1 MGLSRSRWWAVE
13 ASGAAECRCR
23 PPREVRGR
31 WEAKCAA
38 VRPGRRGGTSADAGH
53 LELSICRLAPMSS
66 LSAALMSSRLIPGAV
81 SEPASTT
88 VS

>member
-38 VRPGRRGGTSADAGH
+38 VRAARRGGTSADAGH
-53 LELSICRLAPMSS
+53 LELSICRLASMSS

-88 VS
+88 VR

>member
-38 VRPGRRGGTSADAGH
+38 VRQGRRGGTSADAGRI
-53 LELSICRLAPMSS
+53 ELSICRLASMSS

-81 SEPASTT
+81 SEPASAT

>member
-23 PPREVRGR
+23 PREVRGR

-53 LELSICRLAPMSS
+53 LELSICRLASMSS

>member
-1 MGLSRSRWWAVE
+1 MGLSRSRWREVE
-13 ASGAAECRCR
+13 SSEAAECRCR
-23 PPREVRGR
+23 PPREVQRR

-38 VRPGRRGGTSADAGH
+38 VRPGRRGGTSADADH
-53 LELSICRLAPMSS
+53 LELSICRLASMSS
-66 LSAALMSSRLIPGAV
+66 LSSALMCTQLIPGAV

>member
-1 MGLSRSRWWAVE
+1 MVLSRSRWWAVE

-23 PPREVRGR
+23 PREVRGR

-53 LELSICRLAPMSS
+53 LELSICRLASMSS

-88 VS
+88 VR

>member
-1 MGLSRSRWWAVE
+1 MGLSRSRWWEVE
-13 ASGAAECRCR
+13 ASEAAECRCR

-53 LELSICRLAPMSS
+53 LELSICRLASMSS

>member
-23 PPREVRGR
+23 PREVRGR

-53 LELSICRLAPMSS
+53 LELSICRLASMSS

-88 VS
+88 VR

>member
-1 MGLSRSRWWAVE
+1 MGQSRSRWWAVE

-23 PPREVRGR
+23 PREVRGR

-53 LELSICRLAPMSS
+53 LELSICRLASMSS

-88 VS
+88 VR